1 MLLIGTALL
10 LAGMSVGTNKINV
23 KAAEISQDTEISQDI
38 NLEDLAT
45 CDWLT
50 DDAKQ
55 IVMELCEDADAVS
68 VYLPNVQS
76 RSCDEEDTALLVV
89 SEIHNTEEV
98 DGVIYEDREETL
110 IALATTLNGSFSAS
124 GQKYGVAAANTV
136 SITWSYT
143 DAVMLSDLKIK
154 FNSMSAQCTSLPTQS
169 ATVTKMDYSVRLETT
184 IGTSEYL
191 QTGSV
196 SYPSSG
202 VSYPKALNS
211 GWYAYGGNNGI
222 AMLTLY
228 YNNGYSSTY
237 TGSLGAK
244 H

>member
-1 MLLIGTALL
+1 MLSPLVGCSVSLGAG
-10 LAGMSVGTNKINV
+10 LAVGTGPFRSFCSGSAPGRI
-23 KAAEISQDTEISQDI
+23 AAYSANPRANDR
-38 NLEDLAT
+38 
-45 CDWLT
+45 
-50 DDAKQ
+50 
-55 IVMELCEDADAVS
+55 ELCEEADAVS
-68 VYLPNVQS
+68 VYLPNAKS
-76 RSCDEEDTALLVV
+76 RSGDGEDTAFLMV
-89 SEIHNTEEV
+89 SEIHGTEEV

-110 IALATTLNGSFSAS
+110 IALASTQDGSFSAS

-136 SITWSYT
+136 SLTWSYT
-143 DAVMLSDLKIK
+143 DAMLSDLKIR
-154 FNSMSAQCTSLPTQS
+154 FNSMTARCTSLPTQS

-191 QTGSV
+191 QTGTV

-202 VSYPKALNS
+202 TSYYKGLNS

-222 AMLTLY
+222 AMLTVY
-228 YNNGYSSTY
+228 YNNGDSATY